1 MHIGIL
7 TLALSLPG
15 CGSLK
20 EKRQRMGGLHERF
33 GRNPAVAVC
42 ESADHDRLDASEW
55 TFVVAAMSSQRVE
68 SLCSEIEDK
77 LQRTVDG
84 RVVGVAREFL

>member
-1 MHIGIL
+1 MHITIL
-7 TLALSLPG
+7 TMTLSLPG

-42 ESADHDRLDASEW
+42 ESGEHDRLEASEW
-55 TFVVAAMSSQRVE
+55 TFVVTGMSPQKVE
-68 SLCSEIEDK
+68 SLCSEIEEK
-77 LQRTVDG
+77 LQRSVDG
-84 RVVGVAREFL
+84 RVLEVSREIL

>member
-1 MHIGIL
+1 MHIEIL
-7 TLALSLPG
+7 TLRISLPG

-55 TFVVAAMSSQRVE
+55 TFVVAAMSSQKVG

-77 LQRTVDG
+77 VQRTVDG
-84 RVVGVAREFL
+84 RVMEAIREVV

>member
-1 MHIGIL
+1 MHIEIL
-7 TLALSLPG
+7 TLRISLPG

-42 ESADHDRLDASEW
+42 ESADHDKLEASEW
-55 TFVVAAMSSQRVE
+55 TFVVAAMTSQRVE
-68 SLCSEIEDK
+68 ALCSEIEDK
-77 LQRTVDG
+77 IQRTVDG
-84 RVVGVAREFL
+84 RVMEAIREVL

>member
-7 TLALSLPG
+7 TLRISLPG
-15 CGSLK
+15 CRSLK

-33 GRNPAVAVC
+33 GRHPAVAVC
-42 ESADHDRLDASEW
+42 ESSDHDRLEASEW
-55 TFVVAAMSSQRVE
+55 TFVVTATSAQKVE

-84 RVVGVAREFL
+84 RVLEATRELL

>member
-1 MHIGIL
+1 MHISIL
-7 TLALSLPG
+7 TLTLSLPG
-15 CGSLK
+15 CSSLK

-55 TFVVAAMSSQRVE
+55 SFVVVAMSPQKVE
-68 SLCSEIEDK
+68 SLCSEIEDR
-77 LQRTVDG
+77 LQRSVDG
-84 RVVGVAREFL
+84 RVVGVSRERL

>member
-1 MHIGIL
+1 MQIGIL
-7 TLALSLPG
+7 TLRISLPG
-15 CGSLK
+15 CRSLK

-42 ESADHDRLDASEW
+42 ESAEHDRLDTSEW
-55 TFVVAAMSSQRVE
+55 TFVVAAMSSQKVD

-77 LQRTVDG
+77 IQRTVDG
-84 RVVGVAREFL
+84 RVMEAIREVL